1 VVPLRIKRREQE
13 AAGVAN
19 DTLIETSTALITT
32 RPTTVGGIGAL
43 CRYMTSL
50 LEKDT
55 PGLWIGEEVDDPIEV
70 STATFCDTIAAA
82 IEAMP

>member
-1 VVPLRIKRREQE
+1 
-13 AAGVAN
+13 
-19 DTLIETSTALITT
+19 
-32 RPTTVGGIGAL
+32 
-43 CRYMTSL
+43 MTSL

-70 STATFCDTIAAA
+70 SMATFCDTIAAA